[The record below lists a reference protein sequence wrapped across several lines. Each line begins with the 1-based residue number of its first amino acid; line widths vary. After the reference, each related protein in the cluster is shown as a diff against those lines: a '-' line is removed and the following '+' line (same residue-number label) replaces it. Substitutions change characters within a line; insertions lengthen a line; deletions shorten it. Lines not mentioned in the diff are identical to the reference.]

1 MLRFHSHQNP
11 TLDKYGVHL
20 TAACNIDSCRQ
31 QIHDM
36 VVMETQLMCQEAG
49 FHTKR
54 EPKGIFST
62 SNHRPDIAINN
73 AEKMPAK
80 YACERLLLD
89 IALPGPVNGSKS
101 GILNQPADQRS
112 CIKFCW

>member
-1 MLRFHSHQNP
+1 MLLVSFHIPGSKCSCKVPNSNDHP

-20 TAACNIDSCRQ
+20 AAACNIDSCRQ

-62 SNHRPDIAINN
+62 SNHRPDIALTMLKKCLRN
-73 AEKMPAK
+73 MH
-80 YACERLLLD
+80 
-89 IALPGPVNGSKS
+89 VNC
-101 GILNQPADQRS
+101 S
-112 CIKFCW
+112 CWMLH

>member
-1 MLRFHSHQNP
+1 
-11 TLDKYGVHL
+11 
-20 TAACNIDSCRQ
+20 
-31 QIHDM
+31 M

-62 SNHRPDIAINN
+62 SNRRPDIAINN

-80 YACERLLLD
+80 YACEQLLRNV
-89 IALPGPVNGSKS
+89 ALPGSVIGSKS
-101 GILNQPADQRS
+101 GMLNQPADNEAALNLAGKQITKTLLEKNPNTKKS
-112 CIKFCW
+112 LKLNQLDH